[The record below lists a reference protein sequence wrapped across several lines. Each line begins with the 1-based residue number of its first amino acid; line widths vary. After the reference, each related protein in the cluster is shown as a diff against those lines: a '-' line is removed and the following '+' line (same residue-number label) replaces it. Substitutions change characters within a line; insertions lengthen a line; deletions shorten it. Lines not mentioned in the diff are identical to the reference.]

1 MMAGGKTAAECH
13 DFFRDEFRICK
24 QLTLADIDV
33 SNFNQVSLRNSGPY
47 NVEPTPKC
55 PKRCLSMGLLPTKV
69 WKVTALSS
77 VAGFYFIQNAF
88 HDFGK
93 WYWILRSLVDF
104 TQYPIKSNLT
114 SEALLDT
121 HRYQWC
127 PFR

>member
-1 MMAGGKTAAECH
+1 MMTSGKTAEECH

-24 QLTLADIDV
+24 QLTLADVDV
-33 SNFNQVSLRNSGPY
+33 SNFNQVSLRSGGAY
-47 NVEPTPKC
+47 NVEPVQKC
-55 PKRCLSMGLLPTKV
+55 PKRCLSMGLMPTKV

-121 HRYQWC
+121 HR
-127 PFR
+127 